1 MTNGKR
7 TKYERCVLK
16 VKAKQ
21 SAWCARHG
29 YQAYTKDPAGNR
41 CYNPW
46 SICTATVGRPKSKY
60 GKKKSKRRSKR
71 RSKSRKKVKR
81 KIHTG
86 PRGGKYYIRKG
97 RKVYV

>member
-46 SICTATVGRPKSKY
+46 SICTATVGRPKSK
-60 GKKKSKRRSKR
+60 SKRRSKR
-71 RSKSRKKVKR
+71 RKKVKR

-86 PRGGKYYIRKG
+86 PRGGKYYIRKEK
-97 RKVYV
+97 KVYV

>member
-1 MTNGKR
+1 MVN
-7 TKYERCVLK
+7 TKYERCVRK

-46 SICTATVGRPKSKY
+46 SICTATVGRPKKKSKY
-60 GKKKSKRRSKR
+60 GKRKSKR
-71 RSKSRKKVKR
+71 KKV

-86 PRGGKYYIRKG
+86 PRGGRYYIRKG

>member
-7 TKYERCVLK
+7 AKYERCVLK
-16 VKAKQ
+16 VKEKLPKKCLKKK
-21 SAWCARHG
+21 AWGKRING
-29 YQAYTKDPAGNR
+29 KM

-46 SICTATVGRPKSKY
+46 AVCTKTVGRSKSKY
-60 GKKKSKRRSKR
+60 GKKRSKR
-71 RSKSRKKVKR
+71 KR

-86 PRGGKYYIRKG
+86 PRGGRYYICKG

>member
-46 SICTATVGRPKSKY
+46 SICTATVGRPKSK
-60 GKKKSKRRSKR
+60 RRSKR
-71 RSKSRKKVKR
+71 RKNVKR

-97 RKVYV
+97 RKIYV